1 MCPLL
6 HPPDTY
12 IGMLLLVAVQANGST
27 AGGSIESG
35 ERDNVR
41 ICQMLYTSTL
51 ATLRR
56 EEQGRVLYIGQVPW
70 SSTEHPPAHL
80 PTYLWYI
87 CACEFVAQNIL
98 RTKGSRVP
106 FAVVRVHA
114 YVGSCPSRVITCT
127 RAASNWKSESDPVA
141 SPRPTL

>member
-6 HPPDTY
+6 HPLDTY
-12 IGMLLLVAVQANGST
+12 IRMLLLVAVQANGST

-70 SSTEHPPAHL
+70 RVVQSTHPHIYL
-80 PTYLWYI
+80 PTSGTYVPVNLSHKIFSAPKGAECRLLW
-87 CACEFVAQNIL
+87 CA
-98 RTKGSRVP
+98 
-106 FAVVRVHA
+106 
-114 YVGSCPSRVITCT
+114 YT
-127 RAASNWKSESDPVA
+127 RM
-141 SPRPTL
+141 